1 MSAVATTEGEVI
13 VAGFHRS
20 GTSSV
25 TQLLHAAGLFVG
37 DELIGALPTNPY
49 GHFEDREVVR
59 IHDRILLENGFN
71 WQVAEDFV
79 PKISPLRWRAMQ
91 DYVEHRRL
99 EHRLWGFKDPRVCL
113 FLPAWKHV
121 LPDSKILITFRPVKD
136 CASSLARRHAGE
148 IFETTGPQEV
158 HRKFFT
164 IPDLAARMWLVYNR
178 ALVDFARH
186 HPQDVLTVS
195 FDGLLRGLP
204 LTRLLRLAWGLPL
217 REVPTFTTLDPLATT
232 KRGSRQPIADPNLA
246 TALDAVYEDLI
257 ELEQETLGVLDRLE
271 GKEG

>member
-1 MSAVATTEGEVI
+1 
-13 VAGFHRS
+13 
-20 GTSSV
+20 
-25 TQLLHAAGLFVG
+25 
-37 DELIGALPTNPY
+37 
-49 GHFEDREVVR
+49 
-59 IHDRILLENGFN
+59 
-71 WQVAEDFV
+71 
-79 PKISPLRWRAMQ
+79 
-91 DYVEHRRL
+91 
-99 EHRLWGFKDPRVCL
+99 
-113 FLPAWKHV
+113 
-121 LPDSKILITFRPVKD
+121 
-136 CASSLARRHAGE
+136 
-148 IFETTGPQEV
+148 
-158 HRKFFT
+158 
-164 IPDLAARMWLVYNR
+164 VYNR